1 MYESFVRDSVPLGQ
15 QHSRPSQAWEIEFVQ
30 GLTMH
35 PRTPHHTAWI
45 SLRGGLGLGY
55 SQSLGAGRQA
65 GDSMELLA
73 GDSEVVLLV
82 ALAGW
87 RHTPSA
93 SKAPGQG
100 EQQSEQQ
107 QGPWPHF
114 PRDPLGYFIVARCRH
129 ILSALC
135 PTLEETRVQEGKGGR
150 RRAPRGC
157 DLIAG
162 EHAGKEEGEALKC
175 SACLG
180 NSSSKQACLLHF
192 ISLAAPS
199 VPRHPT
205 SVPVSSPP

>member
-1 MYESFVRDSVPLGQ
+1 
-15 QHSRPSQAWEIEFVQ
+15 
-30 GLTMH
+30 
-35 PRTPHHTAWI
+35 
-45 SLRGGLGLGY
+45 
-55 SQSLGAGRQA
+55 
-65 GDSMELLA
+65 MELLA

-82 ALAGW
+82 TLTGW
-87 RHTPSA
+87 RRTLFAPQ
-93 SKAPGQG
+93 APGQG
-100 EQQSEQQ
+100 EQQNKQQ

-129 ILSALC
+129 ILSALRL
-135 PTLEETRVQEGKGGR
+135 TLEETRVQEGKGGR

-162 EHAGKEEGEALKC
+162 EHAGEGEGEALKC

-180 NSSSKQACLLHF
+180 NSPSKQACLRHF

-205 SVPVSSPP
+205 SVPVSFPPCHLLVLS